1 MTFTA
6 QKSERDLRTVDV
18 RVTYGPITINVAED
32 IGHLRSFWGD
42 LGRVLDAAEKPA
54 EVTEDV

>member
-6 QKSERDLRTVDV
+6 QQSVSNNRIVDV

-42 LGRVLDAAEKPA
+42 LGRVLDSAEKPE
-54 EVTEDV
+54 EVSE